1 MENGKSK
8 VSVDLDVLLMEEE
21 LFSVY
26 IHAEVLSLEK
36 VVKFVEVDAVL
47 ATETS
52 VHKLVVAD
60 AFQDGGP
67 FWVF

>member
-8 VSVDLDVLLMEEE
+8 IGVDLDVLLMEEE

-26 IHAEVLSLEK
+26 VHAEVLSLEE

-47 ATETS
+47 AAETS
-52 VHKLVVAD
+52 VH
-60 AFQDGGP
+60 
-67 FWVF
+67 